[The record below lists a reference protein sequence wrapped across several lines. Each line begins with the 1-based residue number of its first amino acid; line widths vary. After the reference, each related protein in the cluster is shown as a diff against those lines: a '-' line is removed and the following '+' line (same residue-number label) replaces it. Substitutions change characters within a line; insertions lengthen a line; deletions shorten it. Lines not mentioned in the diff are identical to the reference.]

1 MRADLKPVPLSE
13 KVICAGMQ
21 AVGFYEYLPIEDPQ
35 SLLDVEVEP
44 PKAAGRDLLVEVK
57 AISVN
62 PVDTKRRAAGARPA
76 TELKILGWDAAGV
89 VSAIGPQVQ
98 LFKPGEKVFYAG
110 SNQRPGANSQLHLVD
125 ERIVGHMP
133 MNLSYAEA
141 AALPLT
147 TITAWEAMFERM
159 GISKS
164 GADTGKCLLILGGAG
179 GVGSIAIQLAK
190 KLARLKVI
198 ASASRPDSIAWARGL
213 GADATVDHT
222 QSLVEQMAALGALE
236 VDYIFCCNNT
246 EQVFP
251 LLPRLIAPQG
261 RICSIVRM
269 AKPVDLSLLQE
280 KSASFSWEGMFTRS
294 TFQTPD
300 MEAQHGLL
308 EDAAGLLETGALM
321 TTLRVNLGKICAAN
335 LKQAHQ
341 RIEQGHMVGKVVLEG
356 F

>member
-1 MRADLKPVPLSE
+1 MK
-13 KVICAGMQ
+13 
-21 AVGFYEYLPIEDPQ
+21 AVGFYEYLPIEHPE
-35 SLLDVEVEP
+35 SLLDVEVEAP
-44 PKAAGRDLLVEVK
+44 EPSGRDLLVAVK
-57 AISVN
+57 AVSVN
-62 PVDTKRRAAGARPA
+62 PVDTKRRAAGTRPA

-89 VSAIGPQVQ
+89 VVAAGPQAQ
-98 LFKPGEKVFYAG
+98 LFKPGEKVYYAG
-110 SNQRPGANSQLHLVD
+110 SNQRPGANSELHLVD
-125 ERIVGHMP
+125 ERIVGP
-133 MNLSYAEA
+133 KPINLSFAEA

-164 GADTGKCLLILGGAG
+164 GADTGKHLLILGGAG

-198 ASASRPDSIAWARGL
+198 ASASRPDSIAWVRAL
-213 GADATVDHT
+213 GADAVVDHT
-222 QSLVEQMAALGALE
+222 KPLPEQMAALGLPEA
-236 VDYIFCCNNT
+236 DYIFCCNNT

-251 LLPRLIAPQG
+251 VLCRLIAPQG

-269 AKPVDLSLLQE
+269 ARPVELSLLQE
-280 KSASFSWEGMFTRS
+280 KSVSFSWEGMFTRS

-308 EDAAGLLETGALM
+308 EDAAGLLESGVLV
-321 TTLRVNLGKICAAN
+321 TTLRQSLGKICAAS

-341 RIEQGHMVGKVVLEG
+341 RIEQGHMVGKLVLEG